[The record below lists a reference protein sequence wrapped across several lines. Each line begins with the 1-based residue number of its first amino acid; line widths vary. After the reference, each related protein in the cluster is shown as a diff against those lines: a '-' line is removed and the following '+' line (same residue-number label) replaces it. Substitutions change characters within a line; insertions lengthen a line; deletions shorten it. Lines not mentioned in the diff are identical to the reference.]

1 MKDKTCGLPI
11 KCIVRSKSKIY
22 NFITEANMNL
32 EK

>member
-1 MKDKTCGLPI
+1 MKDKTCALPI

-32 EK
+32 KK